1 MNKFVIKKHC
11 RPQNLISLQKKK
23 KKRKRKIGAARPA
36 TDVPSIFLV
45 QRYSAHVKKMKQFW
59 GHYDLLLLHS
69 LEWSL
74 EALYKAKHKDD
85 QVI

>member
-1 MNKFVIKKHC
+1 MNKFIIKKYC
-11 RPQNLISLQKKK
+11 RPQNLFSLQ
-23 KKRKRKIGAARPA
+23 KKRKRKIGAA

-74 EALYKAKHKDD
+74 EALYKVKHKDD